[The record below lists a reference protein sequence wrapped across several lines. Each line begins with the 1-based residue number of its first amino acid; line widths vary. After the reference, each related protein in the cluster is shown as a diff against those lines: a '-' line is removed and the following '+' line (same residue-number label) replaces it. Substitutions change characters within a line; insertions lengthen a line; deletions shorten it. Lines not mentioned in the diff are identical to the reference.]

1 MAISSINGQI
11 VVQTPMSGNRSN
23 APGQVDDPAMQRIT
37 SLTDKGVSVAS
48 TDNPA
53 AVVTPEGVEK
63 TRDEQNKAQQP
74 DARQVNSAVEKLNEF
89 IKTSSSSNLQF
100 SVDEESG
107 IRVIKVVDPET
118 KEVIRQMPTKE
129 VVEIA
134 KAVGK
139 LQGLLIKQTA

>member
-1 MAISSINGQI
+1 MAITSINGAVPLPLPAGTQGGR
-11 VVQTPMSGNRSN
+11 TP
-23 APGQVDDPAMQRIT
+23 PDPAT
-37 SLTDKGVSVAS
+37 LAVASAVDKGNSVAQP
-48 TDNPA
+48 D
-53 AVVTPEGVEK
+53 TPEAIIAAENADR
-63 TRDEQNKAQQP
+63 TRDKQGRNAEP
-74 DARQVNSAVEKLNEF
+74 DANQIKTAVDKLNEF
-89 IKTSSSSNLQF
+89 VKASSSSNLQF

-134 KAVGK
+134 KAIGK